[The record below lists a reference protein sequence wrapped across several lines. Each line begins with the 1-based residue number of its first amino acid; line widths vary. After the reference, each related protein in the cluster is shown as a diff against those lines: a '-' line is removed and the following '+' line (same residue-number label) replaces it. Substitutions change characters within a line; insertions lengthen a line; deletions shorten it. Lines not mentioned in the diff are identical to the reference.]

1 MGATTQGRHLDTTL
15 GQRLQDAIRAAEI
28 APREAR
34 HLQDRQGLCAHLQN
48 GPREVRRRRECVR
61 LTNRPSFVLTPPEGR
76 ESTNSLRQ
84 ARHTLTSGR
93 QQRTDLGHKDEG
105 VPQTSLH
112 EQCLRN
118 LPRRLLQ
125 KLPDP
130 VDRPQACPG
139 HPFSRFDPA
148 IFRLRLTWLHTEQY
162 DPLRLLPH
170 KPSRVVQL
178 PHERLYRLNEM

>member
-1 MGATTQGRHLDTTL
+1 MRGRPPDTSRGEL
-15 GQRLQDAIRAAEI
+15 LQEAVRAAEI

-93 QQRTDLGHKDEG
+93 QQRTDLSHKDKG
-105 VPQTSLH
+105 VPLTSLH
-112 EQCLRN
+112 EQCLR
-118 LPRRLLQ
+118 
-125 KLPDP
+125 
-130 VDRPQACPG
+130 
-139 HPFSRFDPA
+139 
-148 IFRLRLTWLHTEQY
+148 
-162 DPLRLLPH
+162 
-170 KPSRVVQL
+170 
-178 PHERLYRLNEM
+178 